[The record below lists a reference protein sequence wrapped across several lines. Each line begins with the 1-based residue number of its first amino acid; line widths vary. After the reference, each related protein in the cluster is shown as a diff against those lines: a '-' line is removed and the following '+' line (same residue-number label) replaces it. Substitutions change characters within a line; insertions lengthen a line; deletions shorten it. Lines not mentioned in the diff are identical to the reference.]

1 MGTWT
6 IRLIRVAVHILVMM
20 ALLPTVTSADQH
32 GVAVV
37 DTSVSAEQPDTTG
50 ILLHEQSNANPSP
63 SDMVARMAY
72 RSIVRRIT
80 TAEVLLPGAG
90 MYHLG
95 HRARALIPVASLAAT
110 WGAIYALTKNHT
122 ASFFTT
128 GALHIGQTA
137 IVWNRA
143 RKVAIEK
150 PQEQKWVPTIGFLT
164 SLGIPGGGQFYLG
177 DWGDGLQAIATDA
190 VLYEALR
197 RSESTASGIFFFL
210 AGVHV
215 VEGLFAAQECRI
227 RNDGG
232 GTRRYRSPASTV
244 MIDPIDRFGFTET
257 SLQSASE
264 QVVSLGVS
272 FSIE

>member
-6 IRLIRVAVHILVMM
+6 IRLIRVAVQMLVMM

-32 GVAVV
+32 DAAAV
-37 DTSVSAEQPDTTG
+37 DTSVSTEQPDTTG
-50 ILLHEQSNANPSP
+50 TLLPGQIEVTPSR
-63 SDMVARMAY
+63 SDMTARMAY
-72 RSIVRRIT
+72 RSIVHRIT
-80 TAEVLLPGAG
+80 TAGFLLPGAG

-95 HRARALIPVASLAAT
+95 HRARALIPIINLAAT
-110 WGAIYALTKNHT
+110 WGATYAFMGDHQ
-122 ASFFTT
+122 ASILATS
-128 GALHIGQTA
+128 AIHLRQTA
-137 IVWNRA
+137 IVWDRA
-143 RKVAIEK
+143 RKIALEL

-177 DWGDGLQAIATDA
+177 DLGDGLQAIATDA

-215 VEGLFAAQECRI
+215 VEGLFAAQECRV

-232 GTRRYRSPASTV
+232 GARRYRSPASTV
-244 MIDPIDRFGFTET
+244 MIGPIDRNGFSET
-257 SLQSASE
+257 SLQRARE

-272 FSIE
+272 FFIE